1 MGKKKKNRRVSRQA
15 KSFSLVVYIQVSLL
29 YCPELNKNIFHFQYK
44 FPEIT
49 IKTEIIL
56 KYLLIHLIA
65 KDKPTYF
72 VVHFLD
78 YTRWPAE
85 SIFLFFFQTF
95 SFKFSW
101 PSKPNAIFGS
111 FCLFLFTFRF
121 IESLRYIDCFSIYL

>member
-1 MGKKKKNRRVSRQA
+1 MGKKTTGELAGKQKVS
-15 KSFSLVVYIQVSLL
+15 LVYIQVSLL
-29 YCPELNKNIFHFQYK
+29 YCPELNKNIFHFQYN

-78 YTRWPAE
+78 YTR
-85 SIFLFFFQTF
+85 
-95 SFKFSW
+95 
-101 PSKPNAIFGS
+101 
-111 FCLFLFTFRF
+111 
-121 IESLRYIDCFSIYL
+121 